1 MIHRTTKLGT
11 YVLLT
16 AATFFIAM
24 APSFAVDA
32 RQNKINHLTRQL
44 QNLPER
50 AAPSSQVSSLVK
62 KLSQLQPDH
71 TGQYYSLGL
80 RKLGLPG
87 ASGEAFAKRLNDQLQ
102 VLVAKSG
109 LSAAN
114 KAAMRRRLNK
124 TARLFV
130 PVSPEPT
137 PTPYQAN
144 LPGRAGWLVAT
155 I

>member
-1 MIHRTTKLGT
+1 MIHRIPRLGACI
-11 YVLLT
+11 LLT
-16 AATFFIAM
+16 AATFFIAV

-62 KLSQLQPDH
+62 ALTKLQPDH

-102 VLVAKSG
+102 ALVANSD
-109 LSAAN
+109 LS
-114 KAAMRRRLNK
+114 KTEKDSMRRRLNK
-124 TARLFV
+124 TERLFV
-130 PVSPEPT
+130 PVNPEPT
-137 PTPYQAN
+137 PTPYQAI
-144 LPGRAGWLVAT
+144 LTQRTAMSCA
-155 I
+155 